1 MSIQTERRRPPR
13 QATAPSSDA
22 LDVVRER
29 IQLLAG
35 ARDVDGL
42 RDEAVSLTN
51 KFQHMDLQV
60 QKLSVAHQTLREKM
74 NALLAHEHYSVVVT
88 DVQRNGSV
96 TAEVAGL
103 GHSRVRVAVHPEVD
117 PETIQVGSTALVA
130 RERNCL
136 LAVTGSEAR
145 WSDIGTFERYLEKP
159 HRILLR
165 DRESLMAVDVAQG
178 LRETT
183 LTKGDLVGYDREVSG
198 IAYQRV
204 ESPKSEHLF
213 DENVTDDFS
222 MLGGLDAEVARIKR
236 HIDFRIRH
244 PHLAQKYRLKNRC
257 GILLKGTP
265 GNGKT
270 KIARCCAGYVRQL
283 FPDRPCRFMHVAGS
297 SDYNMWFGQT
307 EQKIIERFKAVA
319 EAAVDGLVV
328 MFWDEIDAIAKR
340 RGSDY
345 SSGAPDRILNTLLS
359 QIDGVVPL
367 GNVIILFATNRP
379 DILDPGMLRPGRT
392 DEKIE
397 IPTPNRR
404 AAEAILRCYL
414 DNGLPLADPS
424 AGVQSLVSTMLSRMF
439 SPNGDFGE
447 VARVKLNDGR
457 RLPVK
462 GSALLSGALL
472 ENVVSIA
479 SQEAAVREADAGG
492 EGLTAEDLQLA
503 LESEMISAVS
513 LLAPGNVKGYVKS
526 IPQDAQPIAVEPLLT
541 TSSSTYVRAG

>member
-1 MSIQTERRRPPR
+1 MPIQKERPKPTR
-13 QATAPSSDA
+13 QPTAPSSEA
-22 LDVVRER
+22 LDLVRER
-29 IQLLAG
+29 IQLMAG
-35 ARDVDGL
+35 TRDVDGL

-51 KFQHMDLQV
+51 KFQEMDTKMQHLSVVQ
-60 QKLSVAHQTLREKM
+60 QKLRAKLS
-74 NALLAHEHYSVVVT
+74 ALLAHEHYSVVVT
-88 DVQRNGSV
+88 DVQCNGSV

-103 GHSRVRVAVHPEVD
+103 SSSRVRVAVHPDVD
-117 PETIQVGSTALVA
+117 PETIRVGATALVA

-136 LAVTGSEAR
+136 LAVTGEEAR
-145 WSDIGTFERYLEKP
+145 WRDIGTFERYLDEP

-165 DRESLMAVDVAQG
+165 DRESLMAVVAAQS
-178 LRETT
+178 LRSVTFK
-183 LTKGDLVGYDREVSG
+183 KGDLVGYDREVSG

-204 ESPKSEHLF
+204 ESPTGEHLF

-222 MLGGLDAEVARIKR
+222 MLGGLDVEVARIKR
-236 HIDFRIRH
+236 HIDFRFRH
-244 PHLAQKYRLKNRC
+244 PGLAQKYGLKSRC

-270 KIARCCAGYVRQL
+270 RIARCCAGYVRRL
-283 FPDRPCRFMHVAGS
+283 FPDRPCRFMHIAGS

-319 EAAVDGLVV
+319 EAAADGLVV

-340 RGSDY
+340 RGTDY
-345 SSGAPDRILNTLLS
+345 GSGAPDRILNTLLS

-367 GNVIILFATNRP
+367 ANVIILFATNRA
-379 DILDPGMLRPGRT
+379 DILDQGLLRPGRT

-397 IPTPNRR
+397 IPAPNRR

-414 DNGLPLADPS
+414 DNGRPLADPA
-424 AGVQSLVSTMLSRMF
+424 AGVEALVSTMLSRLF
-439 SPNGDFGE
+439 SPNGDFAE

-472 ENVVSIA
+472 ENVVNSA
-479 SQEAAVREADAGG
+479 AQQAAVRDAQTGQ
-492 EGLTAEDLQLA
+492 EGLTAEDLQLS
-503 LESEMISAVS
+503 LESEMISAAS

-526 IPQDAQPIAVEPLLT
+526 IPQDAQPIAVESILT
-541 TSSSTYVRAG
+541 TSSTTYVRAG